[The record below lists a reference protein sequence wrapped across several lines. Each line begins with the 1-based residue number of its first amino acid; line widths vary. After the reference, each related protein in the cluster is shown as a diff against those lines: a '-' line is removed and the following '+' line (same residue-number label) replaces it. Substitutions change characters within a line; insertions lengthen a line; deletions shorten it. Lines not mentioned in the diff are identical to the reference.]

1 MQRDRRKCILK
12 RTNIALKWVIKR
24 VRDRE
29 RIECIKVNKAL
40 QEWGPHFTMKESNLV
55 TRNWRITVL
64 LE

>member
-1 MQRDRRKCILK
+1 MS
-12 RTNIALKWVIKR
+12 KR

-40 QEWGPHFTMKESNLV
+40 QECGLHFTVKESNLV

-64 LE
+64 PE